1 MKLQCANIMTGQKSS
16 FVLMFCL
23 IVTFNYPPFLGSKLS
38 NSNSDATVDRTAVI
52 SDDKE
57 LLVDQVTG
65 NT

>member
-1 MKLQCANIMTGQKSS
+1 
-16 FVLMFCL
+16 MFCL